1 MDLSIEYLSMINFKS
16 SNHCYLIM
24 NPFEHLLLLIIIV
37 GLIIMLGGF
46 LISTVLG
53 YLKQKQI
60 TALYLGL
67 TYVFF
72 IISFVIFIIGHII
85 SIIAGESV
93 GIYYQLSMLADAFV
107 IMGVIS
113 IVLFHTGFAE
123 VKRSNKIIELAIGL
137 AVVILILLPFNYLPA
152 ENNEFRKFTYIVMSI
167 YGIVTYSHLSY
178 SFLNIAK
185 KSTLRRKELNVMGIG
200 SLIFLLYFVVIS
212 VFGITQNVI
221 FILIGMISLYLS
233 FFCYFLGIYLPKLKA
248 K

>member
-1 MDLSIEYLSMINFKS
+1 MKNFKCS
-16 SNHCYLIM
+16 KYCYLFM
-24 NPFEHLLLLIIIV
+24 NPLEHLLLLIIII
-37 GLIIMLGGF
+37 GLIVLLGGF
-46 LISTVLG
+46 LASTMLG

-72 IISFVIFIIGHII
+72 IISFVFFMIGHII
-85 SIIAGESV
+85 SFIAGESV

-107 IMGVIS
+107 IMGVMC

-123 VKRSNKIIELAIGL
+123 VKKKNKIIELAIGL
-137 AVVILILLPFNYLPA
+137 GVVIIILLPFNYFPA
-152 ENNEFRKFTYIVMSI
+152 ENNDFRKFTYVVMSM
-167 YGIVTYSHLSY
+167 YGIITYSHLSY

-185 KSTLRRKELNVMGIG
+185 KSTLRRKELNIMGIG

-212 VFGITQNVI
+212 VFGITQNII
-221 FILIGMISLYLS
+221 FILIGMISLYVS
-233 FFCYFLGIYLPKLKA
+233 FFCYFLGIYVPKLKA